1 MKEIFHNYDNLEKEE
16 ITETVTR
23 IKALLINNDNILIGY
38 SDNVY
43 HFPGGHLEENEE
55 YKECLKREIKEECGI
70 DISISEIGE
79 PIMKATSYYRDWP
92 HEGVNGESLIYY
104 YVVNTNEY
112 PDISKINLTE
122 QEKQG
127 NFEIRVIPIEDS
139 IAELNNNIINN
150 ERNKHIAPDM
160 IEAIK
165 EYKKLKGVENGKIER
180 VELENSKRRY

>member
-70 DISISEIGE
+70 DIPKNNIEN
-79 PIMKATSYYRDWP
+79 PIMKATSFYRNWP
-92 HEGVNGESLIYY
+92 YKGVNGESVIYY
-104 YVVNTNEY
+104 YVVNTKEY
-112 PDISKINLTE
+112 PDTSKINLTE
-122 QEKQG
+122 EEREG
-127 NFEIRVIPIEDS
+127 NFEIRIIPIKDS
-139 IAELNNNIINN
+139 INELKNNMEKHEENN
-150 ERNKHIAPDM
+150 DIEPDM

-165 EYKKLKGVENGKIER
+165 EYERLKGVENGK
-180 VELENSKRRY
+180 V